1 MTLPMPPDC
10 PDENDT
16 DCIAA
21 EKFIC
26 AIEGMLD
33 EFSLG
38 RTLAGI
44 KAEDIPELARHA
56 DAEGNPLYPVP
67 VLMNA
72 KELEHFYHAVSQ

>member
-1 MTLPMPPDC
+1 
-10 PDENDT
+10 
-16 DCIAA
+16 
-21 EKFIC
+21 
-26 AIEGMLD
+26 MLD

-44 KAEDIPELARHA
+44 RAEDIPELARHA